1 MEAAGI
7 LDWILWFMVMVAADL
22 TAARIEDYI
31 SRRRSPLKSLGM
43 RPPSFILRRL
53 IDLARRLGFRV
64 HVSAS

>member
-7 LDWILWFMVMVAADL
+7 LDWILWFIVIFAADL

-31 SRRRSPLKSLGM
+31 RRRRKALKSLGM

-53 IDLARRLGFRV
+53 IALARRLGPRPC
-64 HVSAS
+64 